1 MHLVFDFW
9 CSHFSV
15 CMQDL
20 LANFFLL
27 GVNHY
32 TSILARD
39 LLTETNLMKAV
50 RNVQVCSSECYT
62 QIEDHGEGMGKQAFR
77 QVKIGKEKKI
87 LALEDL

>member
-1 MHLVFDFW
+1 MYAR
-9 CSHFSV
+9 S
-15 CMQDL
+15 
-20 LANFFLL
+20 AGEFFLL